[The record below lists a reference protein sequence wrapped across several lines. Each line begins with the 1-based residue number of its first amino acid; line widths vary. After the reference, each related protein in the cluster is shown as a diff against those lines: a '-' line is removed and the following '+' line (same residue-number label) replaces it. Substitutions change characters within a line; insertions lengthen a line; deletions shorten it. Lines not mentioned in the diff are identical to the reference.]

1 MALRNL
7 SSLTKWP
14 LCCLALF
21 LLLGCERSTP
31 DHVVLIV
38 IDTLRADHLGLYG
51 YPRPTSPNLDSWAR
65 RGVVFDQAFSSSPWT
80 LPTFGSILTGLVPS
94 RHGAG
99 ERARD
104 SGKRWKR
111 APLRDSVETLP
122 EALAARGWQTAAVV
136 SNPFLR
142 EHFGLARGFQIY
154 DYERGRTATAV
165 IDRSLELIDE
175 LRGRPFLLM
184 VHLIDPHLPYRAPKP
199 WRGTF
204 STDSPELDIGRSRK
218 EIIANLDELSA
229 DDRQAII
236 DRYDEEVL
244 FVDHEIGRFLDA
256 LESQGLLDDSLIA
269 LTADHGEEL
278 FDRGYFEHGHA
289 MHQELLRV
297 PLILWDSSLESRRE
311 PAPFSLVDLAQTLYV
326 AAQGEPSSSL
336 PGSSRWKSIRDAK
349 LERNSPIIAEN
360 TLWSAEQKALV
371 IWPYKLIL
379 HEKSGTRELYDL
391 ENDPME
397 KSDLA
402 RTHSDLADRLQQEL
416 FAKLAASESESDR
429 ESLAITEET
438 EQELR
443 SLGYLD

>member
-1 MALRNL
+1 M
-7 SSLTKWP
+7 
-14 LCCLALF
+14 
-21 LLLGCERSTP
+21 
-31 DHVVLIV
+31 VLIV

-65 RGVVFDQAFSSSPWT
+65 RGVVFDQAYSSSPWT

-111 APLRDSVETLP
+111 APLRDSVATLP
-122 EALAARGWQTAAVV
+122 EALAASGWQTAAVV

-142 EHFGLARGFQIY
+142 EHFGLSRGFQIY

-165 IDRSLELIDE
+165 IDRSLELIE
-175 LRGRPFLLM
+175 QLRGRPFLLM

-204 STDSPELDIGRSRK
+204 ADDSAEQEIGKSRK
-218 EIIANLDELSA
+218 EIIAAIDELS
-229 DDRQAII
+229 DDERQAII

-244 FVDHEIGRFLDA
+244 FVDHEVGRFLDA
-256 LESQGLLDDSLIA
+256 LERQGLLDDSLIA

-297 PLILWDSSLESRRE
+297 PLILWSSNLEPRRE
-311 PAPFSLVDLAQTLYV
+311 SAPFSLVDLAQTLYV
-326 AAQGEPSSSL
+326 ATQAKPSTSL
-336 PGSSRWKSIRDAK
+336 PGRSRWTSIRDAK
-349 LERNSPIIAEN
+349 LERNSPILAEN

-371 IWPYKLIL
+371 IWPYKLIV

-391 ENDPME
+391 GNDPME
-397 KSDLA
+397 QNDLA
-402 RTHSDLADRLQQEL
+402 RTQSDLADRLQQEL
-416 FAKLAASESESDR
+416 FDRLAASESESDR
-429 ESLAITEET
+429 ESLAISEET